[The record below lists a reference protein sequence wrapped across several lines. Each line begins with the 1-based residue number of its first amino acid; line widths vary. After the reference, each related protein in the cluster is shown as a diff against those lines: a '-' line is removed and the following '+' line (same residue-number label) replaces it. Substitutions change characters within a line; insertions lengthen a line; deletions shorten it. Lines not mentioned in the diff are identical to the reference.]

1 MADSR
6 QTQNFPLTQPTL
18 APKEN
23 QKNYVFVDEY
33 NRHKRVKVSTYD
45 LSEALGELRID
56 HTATA
61 PYITNQKKSLAEAPA
76 VEEYEIHLPPH
87 ISLDLTVRIPPEM
100 MPLDYRAMQYFD
112 YFFTNIHPYVPVIN
126 RSYFYQQWHADRGS
140 ISPLI
145 LEGIFACSSRFMDGP
160 VQGDQW
166 LALASRHEES
176 FKDVPRLSTI
186 QAMLLILKA
195 REAVPKRGY
204 YYRSWMTV
212 VNLVAM
218 AKDLDLHE
226 HHEVHQNGE
235 SCGSSTFDC
244 ATKTRVWHTL
254 FVVELMI
261 GGAQNRSDFGVSLET
276 VNFDIPGS
284 IPGLDETEV
293 QVSRQFSYFMRS
305 IRNVQQTMLLFTR
318 LKKTN
323 KDWPIDPAFTQHNR
337 DFLTWITDLP
347 QDLQLVY
354 PSDGSSPWTP
364 SHFVANM
371 HAYHDLS
378 VIMHH
383 RPQLQFATES
393 GDISWKHHMTICYN
407 SAKNLCRLQES
418 ILRNFGL
425 TGLLCMQRGIN
436 FTIYCIL
443 TCNMLHLVAFTSPD
457 PEVSSDARDFFE
469 RHMRILEQCTS
480 SWPMPEMQAQI
491 NALREAFSADT
502 SKPFELKPSFP
513 FGSPS
518 VSQTSLATDGIYR
531 PQASSQGLS
540 FDHPG
545 QAHYNPH
552 PMTPPLSAGGVH
564 LETDSSV
571 AQSLAMMATG
581 QTDPQPR
588 TQVATHVLEPAQWN
602 PTRIFDQWNT
612 AFGLYDL
619 PTSDDTTHSLYLP
632 RPNILAHGSQTTQ
645 HLSQLPSPVAYAP
658 PAAPYVTPFMWQDA
672 VASSFGGSQKRG
684 WDYGGQDT
692 MDQTQIK
699 RPR

>member
-6 QTQNFPLTQPTL
+6 PTQNFPFTQPNL

-33 NRHKRVKVSTYD
+33 NRHKRVK
-45 LSEALGELRID
+45 
-56 HTATA
+56 A

-76 VEEYEIHLPPH
+76 VEEYEVHLPPH

-126 RSYFYQQWHADRGS
+126 RSYFYQQWHTDRGS

-145 LEGIFACSSRFMDGP
+145 LEGIFACSSRFVDGP
-160 VQGDQW
+160 IQGDQW

-226 HHEVHQNGE
+226 HYELHRMEE
-235 SCGSSTFDC
+235 SCGSSAFDC
-244 ATKTRVWHTL
+244 AIKTRVWHTL

-276 VNFDIPGS
+276 VDFDIPRS

-305 IRNVQQTMLLFTR
+305 IRNVQQTTLLFRR
-318 LKKTN
+318 LKKTK
-323 KDWPIDPAFTQHNR
+323 KDWPIDPAFTQHNH

-347 QDLQLVY
+347 QDLQVVY
-354 PSDGSSPWTP
+354 PPDGSSPWTP

-383 RPQLQFATES
+383 RPQLQFATDS
-393 GDISWKHHMTICYN
+393 GDVSWKQHMIICYN

-418 ILRNFGL
+418 ILRNYGL
-425 TGLLCMQRGIN
+425 AGLLCMQRGIN
-436 FTIYCIL
+436 FTIYCVL
-443 TCNMLHLVAFTSPD
+443 TCNMLHL
-457 PEVSSDARDFFE
+457 
-469 RHMRILEQCTS
+469 CTS

-518 VSQTSLATDGIYR
+518 TSQTSLATDVVYR
-531 PQASSQGLS
+531 SQASSQGPS

-564 LETDSSV
+564 LEADSV

-588 TQVATHVLEPAQWN
+588 TQVATHISEPAQWN
-602 PTRIFDQWNT
+602 PARIFE
-612 AFGLYDL
+612 
-619 PTSDDTTHSLYLP
+619 
-632 RPNILAHGSQTTQ
+632 
-645 HLSQLPSPVAYAP
+645 
-658 PAAPYVTPFMWQDA
+658 
-672 VASSFGGSQKRG
+672 
-684 WDYGGQDT
+684 
-692 MDQTQIK
+692 
-699 RPR
+699 